1 MNEIKRLESQIA
13 KLPKGSITR
22 KVIQGKGRYYLQ
34 WREGDKVRSRYLKE
48 AELPELSAQI
58 AERKILQQRL
68 VELQVSSIQSSV
80 EGAAAMSAAMGP
92 VVASMAADKVA
103 PYFSGDCEKAC
114 GGASPNCTSSSNAS
128 LNCMSDNILPSGAL
142 RDGAR
147 KMRMPL
153 ERLANFFLSLGKGFC
168 FEESQKLLVVG
179 DGDCIVDLVF
189 YNRHLHCGLLVNL
202 KCGEF
207 KPMHLEQL
215 NGCVS
220 CYAKTEMHPGDH
232 LPVGLLLCTC
242 EGAKVAEYAIA
253 DMDREVF
260 DSTYRRILPTE
271 KELIEFLKGGRS
283 LHK

>member
-22 KVIQGKGRYYLQ
+22 KVIQGKVRYYLQ
-34 WREGDKVRSRYLKE
+34 WRDGDKVRSRYLKE
-48 AELPELSAQI
+48 AELPEFSAQI
-58 AERKILQQRL
+58 AERKVLQQRL

-80 EGAAAMSAAMGP
+80 EGVAAMSAAMGP
-92 VVASMAADKVA
+92 MAASMAADKVA

-114 GGASPNCTSSSNAS
+114 GGDLPNCISPNNAS
-128 LNCMSDNILPSGAL
+128 LNSMPDNFLPSGTL
-142 RDGAR
+142 RDGACE
-147 KMRMPL
+147 MRMPL
-153 ERLANFFLSLGKGFC
+153 VRLVNFFLSLGRGFC
-168 FEESQKLLVVG
+168 FEELQKHLVVG
-179 DGDCIVDLVF
+179 ACDCTVDFVF
-189 YNRHLHCGLLVNL
+189 YNRHLHCGLLVNF
-202 KCGEF
+202 KRGEF

-220 CYAKTEMHPGDH
+220 CYAKNEMHPSDH
-232 LPVGLLLCTC
+232 SPVGLLLCTC

-271 KELIEFLKGGRS
+271 KELIEFLRGGQS
-283 LHK
+283 LRK